1 VAEEELEMPAKSGR
15 QYRWLQ
21 AVAHG
26 SANTASGMSREK
38 AREWIQHTPPEK
50 RKIFARKEKSRK

>member
-1 VAEEELEMPAKSGR
+1 MPAKSGK

-26 SANTASGMSREK
+26 SANKTDGMTREK
-38 AREWIQHTPPEK
+38 AREFIHATPPEK
-50 RKIFARKEKSRK
+50 RKIFAKKPTKG